1 MTEQELGEKLK
12 QLPFVSRYNK
22 SFHGVLIHNCVNY
35 ITEIVNDSLRTVPHL
50 TVKNYKI
57 ITLDKDF
64 KQTSSFFD
72 YNKIPIKNTKKIKEE
87 LERLTAE
94 IKNAFAKLKLE
105 EIKKDFE

>member
-1 MTEQELGEKLK
+1 MTENELGEKLK
-12 QLPFVSRYNK
+12 QLPFVSRYSK
-22 SFHGVLIHNCVNY
+22 SFHGILIHNCVNY
-35 ITEIVNDSLRTVPHL
+35 ITKIVNDSLRTVPHL
-50 TVKNYKI
+50 TVMNCKI

-64 KQTSSFFD
+64 KQTNSFFD
-72 YNKIPIKNTKKIKEE
+72 YNEIPIRNTIKIQNE

>member
-1 MTEQELGEKLK
+1 MTEKELGERLQ
-12 QLPFVSRYNK
+12 QLPCVSRFSK
-22 SFHGVLIHNCVNY
+22 SFHVVLIHNCGNY
-35 ITEIVNDSLRTVPHL
+35 ITEIIDGSLRTVPHL
-50 TVKNYKI
+50 TVMNYSI

-72 YNKIPIKNTKKIKEE
+72 YNAIPIRNTIKIQNE
-87 LERLTAE
+87 LERLTTE